1 MLLSNDSLLK
11 LTVEELL
18 KEVDAAIDLEKKL
31 ASDG

>member
-1 MLLSNDSLLK
+1 MLLRNDSLLK

-18 KEVDAAIDLEKKL
+18 KEVDVAIDLEKKL